1 MGGEAKLQAKIT
13 DYLTPRRDVWFL
25 NKWGNSVEKGGVPD
39 ILICYKGF
47 FIALEIKN
55 PNGSYDTDP
64 RQKIELQK
72 IRKSGGIALKIDN
85 FNDFLTKFNSL

>member
-1 MGGEAKLQAKIT
+1 MAGEAKLQSQIT
-13 DYLTPRRDVWFL
+13 DYLKPRRDVWFL
-25 NKWGNSVEKGGVPD
+25 NKWGNGVEKGGIPD

-47 FIALEIKN
+47 FIAMELKN
-55 PNGSYDTDP
+55 PNGSYDTSP

-85 FNDFLTKFNSL
+85 FHDFLIKFNSL